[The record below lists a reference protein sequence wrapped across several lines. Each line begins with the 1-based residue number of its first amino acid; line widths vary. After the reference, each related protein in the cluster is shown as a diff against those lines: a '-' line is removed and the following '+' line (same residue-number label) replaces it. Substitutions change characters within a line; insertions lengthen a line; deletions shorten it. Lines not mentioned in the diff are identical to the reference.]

1 MNLKIDLYFI
11 QSRMR
16 IKVFINL
23 DLLTESIF
31 NFLTLVPDTAPDMT
45 FLKKIFLLLIAGIA
59 ACGCKPVNKGT
70 ITPEWIV
77 SVLPS
82 SVRIDPSTDQ
92 IIDQRFCLISKN
104 QDRREDML
112 KKNLIYDGKQVSLFG
127 ARGEYVSFQVVVTN
141 NTKNTLKN
149 IRVEMDEFSKS
160 DNQFKIRPEFFLE
173 WAVKVKTPS
182 TGYPEASLGE
192 GWYPDAL
199 IPFKYIQD
207 DSAAVK
213 WRWTYPLWLPD
224 FNNRIDNQKSLIV
237 WIDQYVPFR
246 KEEAGP
252 GTYSSKITVKIN
264 GQTQSIPVE
273 LTVWDFAIPN
283 ENRFKASL
291 QHEGFLRN
299 MPESQELEMYQLF
312 KRNRI
317 ALLDPTYDPSL
328 RVAKNGQIT
337 LDWKSFDARLGK
349 YFSGKAF
356 TSDYGYIYGPGYGEP
371 IETFVLPFDVY
382 GKHDTRGWPDIGK
395 PDAERN
401 PENRAIYIDCIKKV
415 RDHFAPA
422 IDPAKTDITVYL
434 NGLDESYFP
443 EAWSRMVYYGNLFH
457 EYYPEARFRIDGG
470 YSEEALQIVKNSINS
485 WASHTIEYD
494 YETIKKYQDM
504 GIKVWLYGPMLYES
518 KVNSWVGSSTFID
531 LPLVNDRAISWSCWK
546 YRTYSWISWGAG
558 AGWVNGWYDPES
570 WKDASKDASELK
582 SEFTYKKLNGN
593 ALLVYSPGIVPDV
606 DGPCP
611 SIRLKTMRDGVQE
624 YEYMRLLA
632 EKDKNRVRADS
643 VVNSIIKMPFGPKAI
658 GNLDVWSFDSDKWDE
673 ARITMGKMISN
684 IK

>member
-1 MNLKIDLYFI
+1 MTIFKKFFF
-11 QSRMR
+11 
-16 IKVFINL
+16 V
-23 DLLTESIF
+23 LLAGT
-31 NFLTLVPDTAPDMT
+31 
-45 FLKKIFLLLIAGIA
+45 IAS
-59 ACGCKPVNKGT
+59 GCKPVKEM
-70 ITPEWIV
+70 PPVSEWRI

-82 SVRIDPSTDQ
+82 SVRLDPSTNQ
-92 IIDQRFCLISKN
+92 IIDQRFCLNPKK
-104 QDRREDML
+104 QDPQGEML
-112 KKNLIYDGKQVSLFG
+112 KKNLIYDGKKVSLFA
-127 ARGEYVSFQVVVTN
+127 ARGEYISFQLVVTN
-141 NTKNTLKN
+141 NSEKILKN
-149 IRVEMDEFSKS
+149 IRVEMDDFSNS
-160 DNQFKIRPEFFLE
+160 DNHIKIRPEFFLE

-182 TGYPEASLGE
+182 TGYPKASLGA

-207 DSAAVK
+207 DSAAVR

-237 WIDQYVPFR
+237 WIDQYVPFT
-246 KEEAGP
+246 KEESSP
-252 GTYSSKITVKIN
+252 GIYLSNIKVNIDN
-264 GQTQSIPVE
+264 QTKSIPVE

-283 ENRFKASL
+283 ENKFKACL
-291 QHEGFLRN
+291 QHEGFLRS
-299 MPESQELEMYQLF
+299 MPESQELELYQLF
-312 KRNRI
+312 KMNRV

-328 RVAKNGQIT
+328 QVTKNGQIS
-337 LDWKSFDARLGK
+337 LDWKAFDARLGK

-356 TSDYGYIYGPGYGEP
+356 TSDFGYKYGPGYGEP
-371 IETFVLPFDVY
+371 IETFALPFDVY
-382 GKHDTRGWPDIGK
+382 GKHDTRGWPDVGK
-395 PDAERN
+395 PDVERN
-401 PENRAIYIDCIKKV
+401 PSNRTIYIDCIKKV
-415 RDHFAPA
+415 REHFVHA

-443 EAWSRMVYYGNLFH
+443 EAWSRMVYYGNLFR

-531 LPLVNDRAISWSCWK
+531 LPLVNDRAISWACWK
-546 YRTYSWISWGAG
+546 YNTYSWISWGAG

-570 WKDASKDASELK
+570 WKDASKAASELK

-593 ALLVYSPGIVPDV
+593 ALLVYSPGIVPNV
-606 DGPCP
+606 EGPCP

-624 YEYMRLLA
+624 YEYLRLLA
-632 EKDKNRVRADS
+632 EKDKNRSRADS
-643 VVNSIIKMPFGPKAI
+643 VVSSIIKLPFGPKAI
-658 GNLDVWSFDSDKWDE
+658 GNLDVWSFETDKWDE
-673 ARITMGKMISN
+673 ARIEMGRMINN